1 MDATTVGAPGPD
13 PDRRAAAIGALQ
25 KLREIIK
32 TAQEQLQ
39 LTSET
44 AGISGSQAWA
54 LAEIARSPGL
64 IVSELGK
71 AMAIH
76 PSTTSNMLDK
86 MQKRGLIR
94 RERID
99 ADQRMVRLFVT
110 SAGEKVLAQLPG
122 PATGLL
128 PDALA
133 RLSMEQ
139 LDAVNAALSLIL
151 EKMDRREANAAFT
164 PLASLLA
171 SPDAATAA
179 PAPLARAGRA
189 DRADH
194 TERAPRTA
202 RQRAG

>member
-1 MDATTVGAPGPD
+1 MPRQSRSVPAGTAEHNPSLTPGLAQPADALA
-13 PDRRAAAIGALQ
+13 ALQ

-32 TAQEQLQ
+32 TAQEQFQ

-54 LAEIARSPGL
+54 LAEIARAPGL

-99 ADQRMVRLFVT
+99 SDQRVVRLFVT
-110 SAGEKVLAQLPG
+110 AAGERVLAQLPG

-128 PDALA
+128 PDALS
-133 RLSMEQ
+133 RLSRDQ
-139 LDAVNAALSLIL
+139 LAEVNAALALIL
-151 EKMDRREANAAFT
+151 EKMDRREASAAFT
-164 PLASLLA
+164 PLASLLGM
-171 SPDAATAA
+171 PNAAERISRARR
-179 PAPLARAGRA
+179 PADLRRRPPG
-189 DRADH
+189 
-194 TERAPRTA
+194 E
-202 RQRAG
+202 G

>member
-1 MDATTVGAPGPD
+1 MEATTVRTTAAEPG
-13 PDRRAAAIGALQ
+13 RRAAALAALQ

-32 TAQEQLQ
+32 TAQEQFQ

-86 MQKRGLIR
+86 MQRRGLIR

-99 ADQRMVRLFVT
+99 ADQRVVRLFVT
-110 SAGEKVLAQLPG
+110 AAGEKVLSELPG

-133 RLSMEQ
+133 RLSAEQ
-139 LDAVNAALSLIL
+139 LDAVNAALALIL
-151 EKMDRREANAAFT
+151 QKMDRRETSAAFT

-171 SPDAATAA
+171 GASDE
-179 PAPLARAGRA
+179 AGRA
-189 DRADH
+189 
-194 TERAPRTA
+194 TPA
-202 RQRAG
+202 RRAGTPGRHR

>member
-1 MDATTVGAPGPD
+1 MP
-13 PDRRAAAIGALQ
+13 RQSRAAPPGAAAQKSSLASGLAQPAAALAALQ

-32 TAQEQLQ
+32 TAQEQFQ

-54 LAEIARSPGL
+54 LAEIARAPGL

-86 MQKRGLIR
+86 MQNRGLIR

-99 ADQRMVRLFVT
+99 SDQRVVRLFVT
-110 SAGEKVLAQLPG
+110 SAGERVLAQLPG

-128 PDALA
+128 PDALS
-133 RLSMEQ
+133 RLSGDQ
-139 LDAVNAALSLIL
+139 LADVNAALALIL
-151 EKMDRREANAAFT
+151 EKMERRESSAAFT
-164 PLASLLA
+164 PLASLLGTA
-171 SPDAATAA
+171 SGARRG
-179 PAPLARAGRA
+179 ARARKPDGSGSRGT
-189 DRADH
+189 R
-194 TERAPRTA
+194 E
-202 RQRAG
+202 G

>member
-1 MDATTVGAPGPD
+1 MEATTDRTTAAEPG
-13 PDRRAAAIGALQ
+13 RRAAALAALQ

-86 MQKRGLIR
+86 MQRRGLIR

-99 ADQRMVRLFVT
+99 ADQRVVRLFVT
-110 SAGEKVLAQLPG
+110 TAGEKVLAQLPG

-128 PDALA
+128 PDALS
-133 RLSMEQ
+133 RLSVEQ
-139 LDAVNAALSLIL
+139 LDAVNAALALIL
-151 EKMDRREANAAFT
+151 QKMDRREASAAFT

-171 SPDAATAA
+171 GAPDATGRAA
-179 PAPLARAGRA
+179 PARRSGTPVRHR
-189 DRADH
+189 
-194 TERAPRTA
+194 
-202 RQRAG
+202 

>member
-1 MDATTVGAPGPD
+1 MQRKPSPASGGATEQSE
-13 PDRRAAAIGALQ
+13 RRAAPRAQPAAVLTVLQ

-32 TAQEQLQ
+32 TAQEQFH

-54 LAEIARSPGL
+54 LAEIARAPGL

-86 MQKRGLIR
+86 MQNRGLIR

-99 ADQRMVRLFVT
+99 SDQRVVRLFVT
-110 SAGEKVLAQLPG
+110 SEGERVLAQLPG

-128 PDALA
+128 PDALS
-133 RLSMEQ
+133 RLSEDQ
-139 LDAVNAALSLIL
+139 LAEVDAALALIL
-151 EKMDRREANAAFT
+151 DKMERREAHAAFT
-164 PLASLLA
+164 PLASLLGV
-171 SPDAATAA
+171 PK
-179 PAPLARAGRA
+179 ARRGKGGAGRVA
-189 DRADH
+189 DSRGG
-194 TERAPRTA
+194 
-202 RQRAG
+202 AGGED

>member
-1 MDATTVGAPGPD
+1 MDATTVRAPGDEPE
-13 PDRRAAAIGALQ
+13 RRAAAIGALQ

-110 SAGEKVLAQLPG
+110 AAGEKVLAQLPG

-128 PDALA
+128 PDALS
-133 RLSMEQ
+133 RLSVEQ
-139 LDAVNAALSLIL
+139 LDAVNAALSMIL
-151 EKMDRREANAAFT
+151 EKMDRREAHAAFT

-171 SPDAATAA
+171 SPDATAA
-179 PAPLARAGRA
+179 PAPSAHRDRPSGPAA
-189 DRADH
+189 DRAN
-194 TERAPRTA
+194 RAG

>member
-1 MDATTVGAPGPD
+1 MDATTVRAPGSEPE
-13 PDRRAAAIGALQ
+13 RRAAAIGALQ

-110 SAGEKVLAQLPG
+110 TAGEKVLAQLPG

-128 PDALA
+128 PDALS

-151 EKMDRREANAAFT
+151 EKMDRREAHAAFT

-171 SPDAATAA
+171 SPEATAA
-179 PAPLARAGRA
+179 
-189 DRADH
+189 
-194 TERAPRTA
+194 RTA
-202 RQRAG
+202 PEDLDRSARHRTDPPGHQRTG

>member
-1 MDATTVGAPGPD
+1 MNATTVRTSIGDAG
-13 PDRRAAAIGALQ
+13 RRAAALAALQ

-54 LAEIARSPGL
+54 LAEIARAPGL

-86 MQKRGLIR
+86 MQRRGLIR

-99 ADQRMVRLFVT
+99 ADQRVVRLFVT
-110 SAGEKVLAQLPG
+110 VAGEQVLAQLPG

-128 PDALA
+128 PDALS

-139 LDAVNAALSLIL
+139 LDAVNAALAMIL
-151 EKMDRREANAAFT
+151 EKMERREPIAAFT

-171 SPDAATAA
+171 EPPGEAQGAAAA
-179 PAPLARAGRA
+179 RPAGPPTRHR
-189 DRADH
+189 
-194 TERAPRTA
+194 
-202 RQRAG
+202 

>member
-1 MDATTVGAPGPD
+1 MDASTVRAPGDEPG
-13 PDRRAAAIGALQ
+13 RRAAAIGALQ

-44 AGISGSQAWA
+44 AGISGAQAWA
-54 LAEIARSPGL
+54 LAEIARAPGL

-110 SAGEKVLAQLPG
+110 AAGEQVLAQLPG

-128 PDALA
+128 PDALS

-139 LDAVNAALSLIL
+139 LDAVNAALSMIL
-151 EKMDRREANAAFT
+151 DKMDRREAHAAFT
-164 PLASLLA
+164 PLASLLGGSEESAA
-171 SPDAATAA
+171 STPAAHRGRRDR
-179 PAPLARAGRA
+179 PASDRA
-189 DRADH
+189 DR
-194 TERAPRTA
+194 TR

>member
-1 MDATTVGAPGPD
+1 MNARTARASAGEDG
-13 PDRRAAAIGALQ
+13 RAAAALAALQ

-54 LAEIARSPGL
+54 LAEIAASPGL

-86 MQKRGLIR
+86 MQRRGLIR

-110 SAGEKVLAQLPG
+110 AAGEKVLAQLPG

-128 PDALA
+128 PDALSQ
-133 RLSMEQ
+133 LSVEQ
-139 LDAVNAALSLIL
+139 LDAVNAALALIL
-151 EKMDRREANAAFT
+151 EKMERRAPGAAST
-164 PLASLLA
+164 PLASLLTEPPGEA
-171 SPDAATAA
+171 GNAA
-179 PAPLARAGRA
+179 PVRRAG
-189 DRADH
+189 
-194 TERAPRTA
+194 TA
-202 RQRAG
+202 SRHR